1 MMPPNTCHGLC
12 HPKCKNACQFNKYI
26 WMRDY
31 IEPPPELELIIDI
44 YNLKQK
50 DIDFI
55 RVRAPNVYHDLLV
68 QYKKEKTIRKDLEN
82 KKIGEELIDR
92 KQVAPRKLPKP
103 CKANKINRN

>member
-1 MMPPNTCHGLC
+1 
-12 HPKCKNACQFNKYI
+12 
-26 WMRDY
+26 MRDY